1 MLVYSGSRILSV
13 DIRAIGRVFTIQ
25 NHEVIPFI
33 IANIVVAAPQDT
45 IEVMNSTS
53 PLHMSNGHD
62 QSFARSSPSNDDAPG
77 ESESELSDVGN
88 PTVDEPSPAPSNHRP
103 EFGAQDPDA
112 SEESSPEDQEQSDD
126 ADFDEEDTPAATA
139 LNGQRSERSSTVESS
154 RPTKRKAGGT
164 DQDRYMLENP
174 ELYGLRRSVGL
185 TNLIS
190 SQTWC

>member
-1 MLVYSGSRILSV
+1 MLVYLGSRIISV
-13 DIRAIGRVFTIQ
+13 DVRAIVRVFTAH
-25 NHEVIPFI
+25 NPEVIPFT

-62 QSFARSSPSNDDAPG
+62 ESFARSSPSNDDAPG
-77 ESESELSDVGN
+77 DSESELSDVGN

-103 EFGAQDPDA
+103 GFGAQDSDA

-126 ADFDEEDTPAATA
+126 GDFDEEDTPAAA
-139 LNGQRSERSSTVESS
+139 AFNGQRSERSSTVESS
-154 RPTKRKAGGT
+154 RPAKRKSGGT

-174 ELYGLRRSVGL
+174 ELYGLRRSVWLNDL
-185 TNLIS
+185 TSL
-190 SQTWC
+190 